1 MLPGLAPH
9 PIISHMYATACADG
23 YVAIWDAKQRI
34 NVKMIKIERGS
45 TTKLQKRQ
53 GYIGWDNDEE
63 DIFVKS
69 HSDGGKE
76 KDHLQAWSVCFSDDG
91 TMMAVSTNGVVDDIN
106 REHADLGGSLI
117 IYECDPKM

>member
-1 MLPGLAPH
+1 M
-9 PIISHMYATACADG
+9 
-23 YVAIWDAKQRI
+23 
-34 NVKMIKIERGS
+34 
-45 TTKLQKRQ
+45 LQKRQ

-91 TMMAVSTNGVVDDIN
+91 AIVSDLCIYILTTMMA
-106 REHADLGGSLI
+106 ALGWFIYIYMPSIDRSRSLH
-117 IYECDPKM
+117 D